1 MCTKLLFIIVCMV
14 FVSADY
20 FDETAKEYSLT
31 HGWYKNRSTYYYNF
45 GSRSPVNGNI
55 VLTSQMLIFVY
66 GITDN
71 TPDLVTGQHIIFP
84 VIPDD
89 AAYSDLYTVQFV
101 QVPNDYEPDSIRD
114 YVTALSTYNI
124 SNFGPTFN
132 CPFVPENSTL
142 SGSNQDIIMGWYKNR
157 SVYFFN
163 FGQNTVLSA
172 PMWVL
177 TNNSGEKIAKQDD
190 IVDTIPSDNEYS
202 AFREIISVNVTND
215 YNTLNSIR
223 SKDAILT
230 GQYKMSPG
238 ATINAPVVKTDPVVV
253 GSSSKHHSE
262 HSTHSE
268 HSKHSEHSP
277 TPIIRSGSSRV
288 FTNIAL
294 ICFIAILVLF

>member
-1 MCTKLLFIIVCMV
+1 MCTKLLFILVCMV

-20 FDETAKEYSLT
+20 FDETAREYPLT

-55 VLTSQMLIFVY
+55 VGTSQMLIFVY
-66 GITDN
+66 GIADN
-71 TPDLVTGQHIIFP
+71 TPDLVVGQHIIFP

-89 AAYSDLYTVQFV
+89 VAYSDLWTVQFV
-101 QVPNDYEPDSIRD
+101 QVSSDYEPDSIRD
-114 YVTALSTYNI
+114 YVTALSIYNI
-124 SNFGPTFN
+124 SDFGPTYN

-142 SGSNQDIIMGWYKNR
+142 SGSKQDIIQGWYKNR
-157 SVYFFN
+157 SIYFFN
-163 FGQNTVLSA
+163 FGQNTAFSA

-177 TNNSGEKIAKQDD
+177 TNNSGEQISQDN
-190 IVDTIPSDNEYS
+190 IVDAVPGDNEYS
-202 AFREIISVNVTND
+202 GFREIISVNVAND
-215 YNTLNSIR
+215 YNNIR

-230 GQYKMSPG
+230 GQYKMTPG
-238 ATINAPVVKTDPVVV
+238 GTINAPIVKTDPVVV

-262 HSTHSE
+262 HSKHSV
-268 HSKHSEHSP
+268 HSKHSEHSH
-277 TPIIRSGSSRV
+277 TPIIGSGSSRV